1 MLFVDR
7 LLGYLHLARA
17 TQSTTALVLA
27 QPQLSGSWTRVVSEN
42 DEVLGWN
49 FLCPCGWSGRYLHS
63 EINVEKIHR
72 CNCGRSYQ
80 LKQSLILNGAA
91 TKVVKREVPQRQ
103 MIQIGEAFNGDFP
116 YQPIR

>member
-1 MLFVDR
+1 MNIISR

-17 TQSTTALVLA
+17 TQSTALTVM
-27 QPQLSGSWTRVVSEN
+27 QPLSGSWTRVISEN
-42 DEVLGWN
+42 DVVLGWN

-103 MIQIGEAFNGDFP
+103 MIQIGEAFSGDFP
-116 YQPIR
+116 YEPIR